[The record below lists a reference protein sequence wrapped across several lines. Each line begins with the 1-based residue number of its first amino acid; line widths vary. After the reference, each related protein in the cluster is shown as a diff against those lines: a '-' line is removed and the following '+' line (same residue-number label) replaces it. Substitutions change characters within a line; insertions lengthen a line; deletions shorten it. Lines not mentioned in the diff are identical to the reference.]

1 MNDTRGGL
9 DERDFSGGLT
19 RWPYLQKTKSSEH
32 MTKPKAKT
40 TKATTAKES
49 EAPKPKPTG
58 AQLAAA
64 AIRPSI
70 NAAIVTHTFQGNLLG
85 KDVAVDQLVDALLDD
100 MEQIEGGDLSKVE
113 AMLYAQA
120 SALQTMFTSLAKRAH
135 LQESL
140 KQYASHM
147 GFALKAQAQSRATIQ
162 TLIELK
168 FPRQVAFVKQANIA
182 QGHQQINNGT
192 PPAQSPSHA
201 SNSDANLKNELL
213 EAPDGKLGKGLDNGT
228 ARPATRGNST
238 VEAVG
243 KSHRTTKRR
252 R

>member
-1 MNDTRGGL
+1 MA
-9 DERDFSGGLT
+9 
-19 RWPYLQKTKSSEH
+19 
-32 MTKPKAKT
+32 KPKAKS
-40 TKATTAKES
+40 TKATTTKES

-85 KDVAVDQLVDALLDD
+85 KDVEVDQLVDALLDD
-100 MEQIEGGDLSKVE
+100 MEQIKGGDLSKVE

-120 SALQTMFTSLAKRAH
+120 SALQTMFTSLAKRAYH
-135 LQESL
+135 QESL
-140 KQYASHM
+140 KQYSSHM
-147 GFALKAQAQSRATIQ
+147 GFALKAQAQSRATMQ

-192 PPAQSPSHA
+192 PPAQSPSPSPSPSHA
-201 SNSDANLKNELL
+201 SDFDANLKNELL

-228 ARPATRGNST
+228 TRQATRCNSKVAA
-238 VEAVG
+238 VE
-243 KSHRTTKRR
+243 KRNRTTKLRR
-252 R
+252 

>member
-1 MNDTRGGL
+1 MTRGAGWTKEDISEGL
-9 DERDFSGGLT
+9 KQ
-19 RWPYLQKTKSSEH
+19 WPCFQKTKSSEH
-32 MTKPKAKT
+32 MTKPKVKT
-40 TKATTAKES
+40 TTATTTKES
-49 EAPKPKPTG
+49 EGKKPMPTG

-70 NAAIVTHTFQGNLLG
+70 NAAIVTHAFQANILG
-85 KDVAVDQLVDALLDD
+85 KDVPVDELVEALVSN
-100 MEQIEGGDLSKVE
+100 MEEIKGGDLSKLE

-135 LQESL
+135 FQESL
-140 KQYASHM
+140 KQYESHM

-182 QGHQQINNGT
+182 HGHQQINNGT
-192 PPAQSPSHA
+192 PSQAPSHA
-201 SNSDANLKNELL
+201 SNTDANLKNELL

-228 ARPATRGNST
+228 TRQATRRNST
-238 VEAVG
+238 VATVE
-243 KSHRTTKRR
+243 KSNRTAKRR